1 MLYVAG
7 DRFFRRDLDAIRR
20 VFPPSC
26 QIYTGLGAT
35 ECTTLHHHWI
45 VPRDAVAT
53 TDLVPVGF
61 DVPDKHTRN
70 VPGICDVA
78 VLARE
83 AACILKEEGIR
94 PCDLIACDLGPASP
108 QINTT
113 LPYRLRKAWRSL
125 RRGERHFT
133 FAWATGAFLN
143 FVLPV
148 RWLKAYTRRA
158 ATRAPTP
165 AQAPYTAMNRLVFRS
180 LGRWTPRRY
189 EGTLTL
195 IKPVNGLGKAT
206 PEPPPDFGWG
216 PYTAGVLIQP
226 VEGGHVDM
234 FAPVARASLAACM
247 MQK

>member
-1 MLYVAG
+1 M
-7 DRFFRRDLDAIRR
+7 
-20 VFPPSC
+20 
-26 QIYTGLGAT
+26 
-35 ECTTLHHHWI
+35 
-45 VPRDAVAT
+45 PRDAVVT

-206 PEPPPDFGWG
+206 PEAPPDFGWG